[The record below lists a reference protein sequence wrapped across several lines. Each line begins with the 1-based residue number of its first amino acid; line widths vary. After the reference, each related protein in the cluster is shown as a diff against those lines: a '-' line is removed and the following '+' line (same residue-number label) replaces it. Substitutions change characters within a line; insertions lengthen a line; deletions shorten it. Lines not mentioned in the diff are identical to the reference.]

1 MGERARILI
10 VDDDE
15 SIRKTLKAILEEVG
29 HEVDTAPNGRQATRK
44 CKTRFYNLALI
55 DIRLP
60 DMEGTTLLTKI
71 GNMTP
76 KMRKI
81 IITGYPSL
89 QNAVEALNRGA
100 DAYIVK
106 PFDLTEVLQTIQKQL
121 RRQEEEAKYSQGKV
135 AEFIE
140 TRVRELEE
148 EKAIDEK
155 PSRND

>member
-1 MGERARILI
+1 LGERARILI

-121 RRQEEEAKYSQGKV
+121 RRQEEEAKYSQSRV

>member
-121 RRQEEEAKYSQGKV
+121 RRQEEEAKYSQSRV

>member
-1 MGERARILI
+1 MGERTRILI

-15 SIRKTLKAILEEVG
+15 SIRKTLKAILEELG

-71 GNMTP
+71 GNTTP

-89 QNAVEALNRGA
+89 QNAVEALDRGA

-121 RRQEEEAKYSQGKV
+121 RQQDEDVKYSQGKV

-148 EKAIDEK
+148 EKAIDDK

>member
-121 RRQEEEAKYSQGKV
+121 RQQEEEAKYSQGKV

>member
-60 DMEGTTLLTKI
+60 DMEGTTLLTQI

-106 PFDLTEVLQTIQKQL
+106 PFDLTEVLQTIRKQL
-121 RRQEEEAKYSQGKV
+121 RQQEEEAKYSQGKV